1 MRDDPPHSQ
10 PSQRHEVESP
20 RRPSR
25 TARVANWLDQRT
37 GTSALVRLVL
47 DEPIPGGARWWYVFG
62 SVLVMLLALQ
72 ALTGFLLAT
81 AYSPSVAAAW
91 ASTAHI
97 QEVLPL
103 GWYVRGLHGF
113 ASSAL
118 IALTLI
124 HLLQVLLFAA
134 YRAPRELTW
143 LAGLGLLGLLL
154 AFDVTGDG
162 LPWDERSYWAKQSEL
177 ALIGGLPVVGRP
189 LVRLIQGGA
198 QMGNYTL
205 LRLNALH
212 TLLLPALTLL
222 LLVIHVALVRRH
234 GVTPKW
240 KRPETELAQTTQPY
254 WPFQAARDAVACG
267 LTFVGLSLV
276 VIASHGVPLGAP
288 ADPTRSLPVR
298 PRWYWL
304 GLHELRQSFAG
315 PLEIVGAV
323 VVPALLA
330 LLLASLPWLDRGASR
345 SPANRKL
352 VLAAT
357 AAGLIGL
364 AVLTFLPLAR
374 DRADPTLRHAWNGAS
389 ERARNAGEL
398 ARQGVAPLGGT
409 AVFHNDPTFAAR
421 ELWSEHCASCHA
433 LDGGGGKEAPDFK
446 GYNSRAWIQ
455 GFLRDPNGPLYM
467 GPAKIEDGMKP
478 VDATEDELRALTEM
492 IYAETGADDVD
503 RGLAE
508 TGRALFEE
516 KDCDRCH
523 ALDGVSGNEG
533 PNLKGRGTLA
543 YLTDLIANPGAERFF
558 GERNR
563 MPSFARRLSPEEIA
577 EVARLVRSQRAGH

>member
-1 MRDDPPHSQ
+1 MRDDPPHSP
-10 PSQRHEVESP
+10 PSKRQEVDPP

-25 TARVANWLDQRT
+25 TARAATWLDQRT
-37 GTSALVRLVL
+37 GYSALVRLVL

-62 SVLVMLLALQ
+62 SILVMLLAIE
-72 ALTGFLLAT
+72 ALTGLLLAT

-97 QEVLPL
+97 QDVLAL
-103 GWYVRGLHGF
+103 GWYVRGVHSF

-118 IALTLI
+118 IALALI

-143 LAGLGLLGLLL
+143 LAGLGLLALLL

-162 LPWDERSYWAKQSEL
+162 LRWDERSYWAKESEL
-177 ALIGGLPVVGRP
+177 ALVGGLPVIGGP
-189 LVRLIQGGA
+189 LVRLIQGGP
-198 QMGNYTL
+198 QIGNYTV
-205 LRLNALH
+205 LRLYALH
-212 TLLLPALTLL
+212 ALALPALTLL
-222 LLVIHVALVRRH
+222 LLVAHVALVRRH

-240 KRPETELAQTTQPY
+240 QRPETELAETTQPY

-267 LTFVGLSLV
+267 ITFLALSLAV
-276 VIASHGVPLGAP
+276 VAKHGAPLGAP

-304 GLHELRQSFAG
+304 GLYELRQSFAG

-323 VVPALLA
+323 IVPALLA
-330 LLLASLPWLDRGASR
+330 LLLASLPWLDRGTSR
-345 SPANRKL
+345 SPSGRKL
-352 VLAAT
+352 VLAGT
-357 AAGLIGL
+357 AAGIVGL
-364 AVLTFLPLAR
+364 AVLTVLPIAR
-374 DRADPTLRHAWNGAS
+374 DRGDVAVRRAWADAA
-389 ERARNAGEL
+389 ERARHARQL
-398 ARQGVAPLGGT
+398 ARQGVPAAGGT
-409 AVFHNDPTFAAR
+409 AVFRNDPAFAAR
-421 ELWSEHCASCHA
+421 ELWTEHCATCHA
-433 LDGGGGKEAPDFK
+433 LDGGGGKEAPDLK

-455 GFLRDPNGPLYM
+455 GFLRDPNGRLYM

-478 VDATEDELRALTEM
+478 VEATDDELRALTEM
-492 IYAETGADDVD
+492 VYAESGAEDVD
-503 RGLAE
+503 RSLAE
-508 TGRALFEE
+508 TGRALFEQR
-516 KDCDRCH
+516 DCDRCH

-543 YLTDLIANPGAERFF
+543 YLTDLIADPGAERFY

-563 MPSFARRLSPEEIA
+563 MPSFAGKLTPEEIA
-577 EVARLVRSQRAGH
+577 ELARFVRSLRKAH